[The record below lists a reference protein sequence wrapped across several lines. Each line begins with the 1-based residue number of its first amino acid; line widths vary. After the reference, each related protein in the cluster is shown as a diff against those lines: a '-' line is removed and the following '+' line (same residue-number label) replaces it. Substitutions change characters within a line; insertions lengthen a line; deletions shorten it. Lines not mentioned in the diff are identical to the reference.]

1 MRFKRGVPVLLV
13 LWALAAWSAAAL
25 PALAGQGKSAA
36 GPASGEGGAG
46 PEINPMAWNTDLAV
60 WTAVVFLLVL
70 AILWRFAWKPIASG
84 LDKREQRI
92 RDEIASAEKA
102 HAEAQQ
108 LLADYQKRLA
118 ETGEEVRKMLE
129 AARRESERQ
138 GQQIIAEA
146 RAAAEAEKQRGL
158 NEIQRATAGAL
169 KELADRSAAL
179 AVELAGQIV
188 GARLDQASHAQL
200 IERAVA
206 DFVRTGPNGN

>member
-1 MRFKRGVPVLLV
+1 MWFKQVVPTLPVP
-13 LWALAAWSAAAL
+13 WALAAWTVLAL
-25 PALAGQGKSAA
+25 PALAAGAESPEAA
-36 GPASGEGGAG
+36 S

-70 AILWRFAWKPIASG
+70 LILWRFAWKPIASG

-92 RDEIASAEKA
+92 HDEIASAEKTR
-102 HAEAQQ
+102 AEAQQ

-138 GQQIIAEA
+138 GQQIVADA
-146 RAAAEAEKQRGL
+146 RAAAETEKQRGL
-158 NEIQRATAGAL
+158 NEIQRATAGAI
-169 KELADRSAAL
+169 KELADRSAGL

-188 GARLDQASHAQL
+188 GARLDQAAHARL

-206 DFVRTGPNGN
+206 DFVRSGPN

>member
-1 MRFKRGVPVLLV
+1 MRFKRVVPALLA
-13 LWALAAWSAAAL
+13 LGALAAWSALAL
-25 PALAGQGKSAA
+25 PAPAA
-36 GPASGEGGAG
+36 GADSAEAATTK
-46 PEINPMAWNTDLAV
+46 INPMAWDTDLAL

-92 RDEIASAEKA
+92 HDEIASAEKA
-102 HAEAQQ
+102 HADAQQ

-118 ETGEEVRKMLE
+118 ETGDEVRKMLE
-129 AARRESERQ
+129 AARRESEHQ
-138 GQQIIAEA
+138 GQQIVAEA

-169 KELADRSAAL
+169 KELADRSAGL

-188 GARLDQASHAQL
+188 GARLDRASHAQL

-206 DFVRTGPNGN
+206 DFVRSGPN

>member
-1 MRFKRGVPVLLV
+1 MRFKRVVPALPALQ
-13 LWALAAWSAAAL
+13 ALAAWCALAL
-25 PALAGQGKSAA
+25 PALAA
-36 GPASGEGGAG
+36 GPAGGEG
-46 PEINPMAWNTDLAV
+46 PDINPMAWNTDLAI

-102 HAEAQQ
+102 HADAQQ
-108 LLADYQKRLA
+108 LLADYEKRLA
-118 ETGEEVRKMLE
+118 DTGEEVRNMLE

-138 GQQIIAEA
+138 GQEIVAQA
-146 RAAAEAEKQRGL
+146 RAAAEAEKERGL

-169 KELADRSAAL
+169 KELADRSATL

-188 GARLDQASHAQL
+188 GSHLDQASHAQL

-206 DFVRTGPNGN
+206 DFVRSGPNGN

>member
-1 MRFKRGVPVLLV
+1 MRFKRVVPALPVLG
-13 LWALAAWSAAAL
+13 ALAAWSAAAL
-25 PALAGQGKSAA
+25 PALAA
-36 GPASGEGGAG
+36 GPAGGEGSAG
-46 PEINPMAWNTDLAV
+46 PEINPMAWNADLAL

-92 RDEIASAEKA
+92 RDEFAAAEKA
-102 HAEAQQ
+102 HADAQQ
-108 LLADYQKRLA
+108 LLAGYQKRLA

-138 GQQIIAEA
+138 GQQIVAEA
-146 RAAAEAEKQRGL
+146 RTAAEAEKQRGL

-169 KELADRSAAL
+169 KELADRSAGL

-188 GARLDQASHAQL
+188 GARLDRASHAQL

-206 DFVRTGPNGN
+206 DFVRSGPN

>member
-1 MRFKRGVPVLLV
+1 MRFKRVVPALPAIQ
-13 LWALAAWSAAAL
+13 ALAAWSALAL
-25 PALAGQGKSAA
+25 PALAA
-36 GPASGEGGAG
+36 GPAGGEG
-46 PEINPMAWNTDLAV
+46 PDINPMAWNTDLAI

-102 HAEAQQ
+102 HADAQQ
-108 LLADYQKRLA
+108 LLADYQKQLA
-118 ETGEEVRKMLE
+118 GTGEEVRKMLE

-138 GQQIIAEA
+138 GQEIVAQA

-158 NEIQRATAGAL
+158 NEIERATAGAL
-169 KELADRSAAL
+169 KELADRSATL

-188 GARLDQASHAQL
+188 GSRLDQASHAQL

-206 DFVRTGPNGN
+206 DFVRSGPNGN

>member
-1 MRFKRGVPVLLV
+1 MRFKRVVPALPVLQ
-13 LWALAAWSAAAL
+13 ALAAWSALAL
-25 PALAGQGKSAA
+25 PALAA
-36 GPASGEGGAG
+36 GPAGGEGGAG
-46 PEINPMAWNTDLAV
+46 PDINPMAWNTDLAI

-102 HAEAQQ
+102 HADAQQ

-138 GQQIIAEA
+138 GQEIVAQA
-146 RAAAEAEKQRGL
+146 RTAAEAEKQRGL
-158 NEIQRATAGAL
+158 NEIQRATDGAL
-169 KELADRSAAL
+169 KELADRSASL

-188 GARLDQASHAQL
+188 GSRLDQASHAQL

-206 DFVRTGPNGN
+206 DFVRSGPNGN

>member
-1 MRFKRGVPVLLV
+1 MWFKRVVPALLV
-13 LWALAAWSAAAL
+13 LCWALAAWSAAAL
-25 PALAGQGKSAA
+25 PALAAGADSAERA
-36 GPASGEGGAG
+36 A
-46 PEINPMAWNTDLAV
+46 PEINPMAWSSDLAV

-70 AILWRFAWKPIASG
+70 LILWRFAWKPIASG

-92 RDEIASAEKA
+92 HDEIVSAEKA
-102 HAEAQQ
+102 HADAQQ

-129 AARRESERQ
+129 AARRESEHQ
-138 GQQIIAEA
+138 GQQIVAEA

-169 KELADRSAAL
+169 KELADRSATL
-179 AVELAGQIV
+179 AVDLAGQIV

-206 DFVRTGPNGN
+206 DFVRSGPN

>member
-1 MRFKRGVPVLLV
+1 MRFKRVVPALLALGV
-13 LWALAAWSAAAL
+13 LAAWSAAASPVL
-25 PALAGQGKSAA
+25 AA
-36 GPASGEGGAG
+36 GPAGGEGSAG
-46 PEINPMAWNTDLAV
+46 PDINPMAWNTDLAV

-70 AILWRFAWKPIASG
+70 SILWRFAWKPIASG

-92 RDEIASAEKA
+92 HDEIASAEKTNA
-102 HAEAQQ
+102 DARQ

-129 AARRESERQ
+129 AARREADHQ
-138 GQQIIAEA
+138 GQEIVAQA
-146 RAAAEAEKQRGL
+146 RAAAEAERQRGV
-158 NEIQRATAGAL
+158 NEIERATAGAL
-169 KELADRSAAL
+169 KELADRSATL

-188 GARLDQASHAQL
+188 GSRLDQASHARL

>member
-1 MRFKRGVPVLLV
+1 MRFKRVVPALLV
-13 LWALAAWSAAAL
+13 LGALAVWWVAAVPALAAGAENGEAA
-25 PALAGQGKSAA
+25 PK
-36 GPASGEGGAG
+36 
-46 PEINPMAWNTDLAV
+46 IDPMAWSTDLAV

-84 LDKREQRI
+84 LDKRQQQI
-92 RDEIASAEKA
+92 HDEIASAEKA

-108 LLADYQKRLA
+108 LLADYQRRLA
-118 ETGEEVRKMLE
+118 ETGEDVRKMLE

-138 GQQIIAEA
+138 GQQIVAEA
-146 RAAAEAEKQRGL
+146 RAAAEVEKQRGL

-169 KELADRSAAL
+169 KDLADRSAGL

-188 GARLDQASHAQL
+188 GARLDQAAHARL

-206 DFVRTGPNGN
+206 DFVRSGPN